1 MALTEFQKEFRTA
14 LLKITDNIEFI
25 YANFLMADKDE
36 IRQEII
42 DGINNGTI
50 TTKDDV
56 RKITIKQSRGYK
68 AGLIDDV
75 LPQTANK

>member
-1 MALTEFQKEFRTA
+1 MALTEFQQEFRTA
-14 LLKITDNIEFI
+14 LLKISDDIKFI
-25 YANFLMADKDE
+25 YANYLMADKDE

-50 TTKDDV
+50 TTKSDV

-68 AGLIDDV
+68 AGLIDDI
-75 LPQTANK
+75 LPNIQ

>member
-14 LLKITDNIEFI
+14 LLKISDDMKFI
-25 YANFLMADKDE
+25 YANYLLADKDDV
-36 IRQEII
+36 RQQII
-42 DGINNGTI
+42 VGINNGSI

-56 RKITIKQSRGYK
+56 RRITIKQSRGYK

-75 LPQTANK
+75 LPQVANN

>member
-25 YANFLMADKDE
+25 YANYLMADKDE

-50 TTKDDV
+50 STKDDV

-75 LPQTANK
+75 LPQIAN